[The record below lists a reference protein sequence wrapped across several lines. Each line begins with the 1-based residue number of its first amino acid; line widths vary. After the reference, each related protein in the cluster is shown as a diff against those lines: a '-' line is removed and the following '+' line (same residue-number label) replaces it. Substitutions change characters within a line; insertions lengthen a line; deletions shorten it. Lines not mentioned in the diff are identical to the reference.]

1 MIILEWDNYL
11 STRREKIKKSSILL
25 LSSNRAQHGI
35 IAVNVSEYVLSPN
48 REGNDWNRAEL
59 VNIFIV
65 LHKNIK

>member
-1 MIILEWDNYL
+1 MVF
-11 STRREKIKKSSILL
+11 
-25 LSSNRAQHGI
+25 

-65 LHKNIK
+65 LHLSSCQ